1 MAFIGNL
8 SLSKRLAGAF
18 ALMLTLM
25 IGIALVSWYQLNVVG
40 GFLTNASDNL
50 LPSVKAVGEM
60 KESIS
65 NVRRNELR
73 ALLVSSISERTSVL
87 DQIDS
92 GSKQFEKAAADY
104 SKFFLG
110 EEDKKRHAKAL
121 AAYRSYL
128 DELSKFRTAVAENR
142 GGVLPDSLTVAVLGE
157 SFARFTATINALDEL
172 ANFNSKVSIEEKNQG
187 HAAVERTTIVLAL
200 SAAIAAILAI
210 GMGWL
215 LTRSIVGPIN
225 AAVHAADQIAK
236 GDLKTSF
243 ASTSRDEVG
252 RLMEAL
258 QAMVASLRT
267 VIADV
272 KAASDQI
279 ATASSEIAQGNA
291 DLSARTESQASSLQQ
306 TAASVEQLTGT
317 VRQNADS
324 AKQANQLAAAASMD
338 ANRGGDVVNQVVGT
352 MSEIQTSSQKIADII
367 GVIDGIAFQ
376 TNILALNA
384 AVEAARAGEQ
394 GRGFAVVA
402 SEVRTLAQRS
412 AQAAKEIKAL
422 ISNSVEKVESGS
434 KLVDEAG
441 KSMGEIVQSVQRVT
455 DIIAEISAAT
465 TEQSSGIQ
473 QVNLAVSQLDQM
485 TQQNAALVEQSAAAA
500 ASLRDQTT
508 RLNHSVSVFQVDHSA
523 RVNTITSAVTSFAAP
538 PSAPPALPKTAFSSS
553 APAPKTVVAKK
564 PTPVLAA
571 KSVVTAGSS
580 APVSTVKALGSTPKA
595 STAASAPSTLSMP
608 KPVVAKPVAAP
619 PGASSPK
626 AAPKLASIGSS
637 KAADDDW
644 EEF

>member
-1 MAFIGNL
+1 MAFIANL
-8 SLSKRLAGAF
+8 SISKRLFGAF
-18 ALMLTLM
+18 ALILTLM
-25 IGIALVSWYQLNVVG
+25 LGMALVSWYQLNVVG
-40 GFLTNASDNL
+40 GFLTSASGSW
-50 LPSVKAVGEM
+50 LPSGRAVGEM
-60 KESIS
+60 KEHLSH
-65 NVRRNELR
+65 VRRNELR
-73 ALLVSSISERTSVL
+73 ALLVGSSSERSNVI
-87 DQIDS
+87 DQMDIGLKKYDQAS
-92 GSKQFEKAAADY
+92 AD
-104 SKFFLG
+104 F
-110 EEDKKRHAKAL
+110 AKLLSDDAERKSYERAT
-121 AAYRSYL
+121 AAYRGYIE
-128 DELSKFRTAVAENR
+128 ELRKFRAAVTENR
-142 GGVLPDSLTVAVLGE
+142 GGVLPDSVTQTALGD
-157 SFARFTATINALDEL
+157 SFARFSATMDALNEL
-172 ANFNSKVSIEEKNQG
+172 ANFNVKL
-187 HAAVERTTIVLAL
+187 AAEGKAAGSQAVDRTTIVLAL
-200 SAAIAAILAI
+200 SALIAALLAI

-215 LTRSIVGPIN
+215 LTRSIVTPIN

-243 ASTSRDEVG
+243 SSTSRDEVG
-252 RLMEAL
+252 KLMAAL
-258 QAMVASLRT
+258 QGMVGSLRA
-267 VIADV
+267 VMADV

-402 SEVRTLAQRS
+402 GEVRTLAQRS
-412 AQAAKEIKAL
+412 AQAAKEIKSL
-422 ISNSVEKVESGS
+422 ISSSVEKVESGT

-441 KSMGEIVQSVQRVT
+441 KSMTEIVQSVQRVT

-465 TEQSSGIQ
+465 TEQASGIQ

-508 RLNHSVSVFQVDHSA
+508 RLNESVSVFQVDHTARAVSA
-523 RVNTITSAVTSFAAP
+523 SSTPQISPTKQVAKWAAP
-538 PSAPPALPKTAFSSS
+538 AAP
-553 APAPKTVVAKK
+553 VK
-564 PTPVLAA
+564 PTPAAASKSIGVVKPTLASSVSSKPGSSLAGSAKPSVSA
-571 KSVVTAGSS
+571 KS
-580 APVSTVKALGSTPKA
+580 LSTPA
-595 STAASAPSTLSMP
+595 
-608 KPVVAKPVAAP
+608 PVAAKP
-619 PGASSPK
+619 PVS
-626 AAPKLASIGSS
+626 AAPAVAPRPATKLASLGTS
-637 KAADDDW
+637 KVADDDW

>member
-1 MAFIGNL
+1 MTFIANL
-8 SLSKRLAGAF
+8 SISKRLIGAF
-18 ALMLTLM
+18 VLILSLML
-25 IGIALVSWYQLNVVG
+25 GIVAVSWYQLHVVG
-40 GFLTNASDNL
+40 GFLENASGNL
-50 LPSVKAVGEM
+50 LPSVKAVGEL
-60 KESIS
+60 KESLS
-65 NVRRNELR
+65 EARRNELR
-73 ALLVSSISERTSVL
+73 VLLEGSMSERANVL
-87 DQIDS
+87 DKIEANLSLHEKDS
-92 GSKQFEKAAADY
+92 AAYVKLYTNDDEK
-104 SKFFLG
+104 KVH
-110 EEDKKRHAKAL
+110 EKAL
-121 AAYRSYL
+121 AAYRAYAEHL
-128 DELSKFRTAVAENR
+128 RKFRTLVTENR
-142 GGVLPDSLTVAVLGE
+142 GGVLPESLTQAALVD
-157 SFARFTATINALDEL
+157 SFARFRAARDALDEL
-172 ANFNSKVSIEEKNQG
+172 AVFNMKLSEQEKAAGSKAI
-187 HAAVERTTIVLAL
+187 ERTTVLLGL

-210 GMGWL
+210 SMGWW
-215 LTRSIVGPIN
+215 LTRSIVVPIN
-225 AAVHAADQIAK
+225 AAVDAADQIAK

-243 ASTSRDEVG
+243 SSTSRDEVG
-252 RLMEAL
+252 KLMQAL
-258 QAMVASLRT
+258 QAMVGSLRA

-402 SEVRTLAQRS
+402 GEVRTLAQRS
-412 AQAAKEIKAL
+412 AQAAKEIKSL
-422 ISNSVEKVESGS
+422 ISSSVEKVESGT

-441 KSMGEIVQSVQRVT
+441 KSMTEIVQSVQRVT

-465 TEQSSGIQ
+465 TEQASGIQ

-508 RLNHSVSVFQVDHSA
+508 RLNQSVSVFQVDHSVRA
-523 RVNTITSAVTSFAAP
+523 AFASTTPHISSAPQVAKWVAPVAPVKAAP
-538 PSAPPALPKTAFSSS
+538 APASKASGNVKPAFASSASSKSDGSTSTSTSSS
-553 APAPKTVVAKK
+553 AKPSVSAKL
-564 PTPVLAA
+564 PF
-571 KSVVTAGSS
+571 
-580 APVSTVKALGSTPKA
+580 
-595 STAASAPSTLSMP
+595 TAASVAS
-608 KPVVAKPVAAP
+608 KPAVSAGPVAAP
-619 PGASSPK
+619 KP
-626 AAPKLASIGSS
+626 AAKLASLGTS

>member
-1 MAFIGNL
+1 MTFIANL
-8 SLSKRLAGAF
+8 SISKRLIGAF
-18 ALMLTLM
+18 VLILSLML
-25 IGIALVSWYQLNVVG
+25 GIATVSWYQLQVVG
-40 GFLTNASDNL
+40 GLLENASGNL
-50 LPSVKAVGEM
+50 LPSVKAVGQL
-60 KESIS
+60 KESLS
-65 NVRRNELR
+65 EARRNELR
-73 ALLVSSISERTSVL
+73 VLLESSMSERANVL
-87 DQIDS
+87 DKIEAS
-92 GSKQFEKAAADY
+92 LKLHEKESAEYVKLYTNDD
-104 SKFFLG
+104 
-110 EEDKKRHAKAL
+110 EKRVHEKAL
-121 AAYRSYL
+121 AAYRVYAEQL
-128 DELSKFRTAVAENR
+128 RKFRTLVTESR
-142 GGVLPDSLTVAVLGE
+142 GGVLPESLSQTALVD
-157 SFARFTATINALDEL
+157 SFAKFSAARDALDEL
-172 ANFNSKVSIEEKNQG
+172 AVFNMKLSEQEKAAGSKAI
-187 HAAVERTTIVLAL
+187 ERTSFLLGL
-200 SAAIAAILAI
+200 SVAIAAILAI
-210 GMGWL
+210 GMGWW

-225 AAVHAADQIAK
+225 AAVDAADQIAK

-243 ASTSRDEVG
+243 SSTSRDEVG
-252 RLMEAL
+252 KLMQAL
-258 QAMVASLRT
+258 QAMVGSLRA

-402 SEVRTLAQRS
+402 GEVRTLAQRS
-412 AQAAKEIKAL
+412 AQAAKEIKSL
-422 ISNSVEKVESGS
+422 ISSSVEKVESGT

-441 KSMGEIVQSVQRVT
+441 KSMTEIVQSVQRVT

-465 TEQSSGIQ
+465 TEQASGIQ

-508 RLNHSVSVFQVDHSA
+508 RLNQSVSVFQVDHSVRA
-523 RVNTITSAVTSFAAP
+523 ASASTTPQVS
-538 PSAPPALPKTAFSSS
+538 SAPQVAKWVAPTAPVKAALAPASKPSGIVKPAFASSASSKSDGSMSKSTSSS
-553 APAPKTVVAKK
+553 AKPSVSAKVPFT
-564 PTPVLAA
+564 PTPVASGPPVLA
-571 KSVVTAGSS
+571 G
-580 APVSTVKALGSTPKA
+580 
-595 STAASAPSTLSMP
+595 
-608 KPVVAKPVAAP
+608 PVAAP
-619 PGASSPK
+619 KP
-626 AAPKLASIGSS
+626 AAKLASLGTS
-637 KAADDDW
+637 KAADDHW

>member
-1 MAFIGNL
+1 MSFIANL
-8 SLSKRLAGAF
+8 SISKRLIGAF
-18 ALMLTLM
+18 TIILSLML
-25 IGIALVSWYQLNVVG
+25 GIVLVSWYQLNVVG
-40 GFLTNASDNL
+40 SFLSNTSGNL
-50 LPSVKAVGEM
+50 LPSVKAVGVM
-60 KESIS
+60 KESLS

-73 ALLVSSISERTSVL
+73 TLLVNSVSERNSVL
-87 DQIDS
+87 EQIDT
-92 GSKQFEKAAADY
+92 GAKQFELESTEYVKLYSNDDEKRIHEKAI
-104 SKFFLG
+104 
-110 EEDKKRHAKAL
+110 
-121 AAYRSYL
+121 AAYRGYL
-128 DELSKFRTAVAENR
+128 EEVRKLRAIVTESR
-142 GGVLPDSLTVAVLGE
+142 GGVLPEAATQAALGE
-157 SFARFTATINALDEL
+157 AFTRYKATMDALDEL
-172 ANFNSKVSIEEKNQG
+172 ASFNLKLAEQDRVAGS
-187 HAAVERTTIVLAL
+187 AAIERTTILLSL
-200 SAAIAAILAI
+200 SALIAAILSVT
-210 GMGWL
+210 MGWL
-215 LTRSIVGPIN
+215 LTRSIVKPIN
-225 AAVHAADQIAK
+225 AAVDAADQIAK

-243 ASTSRDEVG
+243 AANSRDEVG

-258 QAMVASLRT
+258 QAMVGSLRA

-272 KAASDQI
+272 KSASDQI

-338 ANRGGDVVNQVVGT
+338 ANRGGEVVSQVVGT
-352 MSEIQTSSQKIADII
+352 MSEIQSSSQKIADII

-402 SEVRTLAQRS
+402 GEVRTLAQRS
-412 AQAAKEIKAL
+412 AQAAKEIKSL

-441 KSMGEIVQSVQRVT
+441 KSMTEIVQSVQRVT

-465 TEQSSGIQ
+465 TEQASGIQ

-500 ASLRDQTT
+500 ASLRDQTS
-508 RLNHSVSVFQVDHSA
+508 RLNESVSVFQVDHST
-523 RVNTITSAVTSFAAP
+523 RTSSSVRPTQQTASVLPFAKPAAP
-538 PSAPPALPKTAFSSS
+538 PQATKADPSDVGGAVAPIVRRASTTA
-553 APAPKTVVAKK
+553 PDK
-564 PTPVLAA
+564 PFG
-571 KSVVTAGSS
+571 GSS
-580 APVSTVKALGSTPKA
+580 APIAQKAPAKVATST
-595 STAASAPSTLSMP
+595 ASAP
-608 KPVVAKPVAAP
+608 KPATTFAPAAP
-619 PGASSPK
+619 SKPLPKVASLGASK
-626 AAPKLASIGSS
+626 V
-637 KAADDDW
+637 ADDDW